1 MPTVIVPTISPPLP
15 NEDLCL
21 FDDVEATERGSQ
33 SLRGAKWS
41 RLEAVGHRPPG
52 NQRDRSCQC
61 QTNPLRGFLHELKLT
76 KLQDTS
82 EFAA

>member
-1 MPTVIVPTISPPLP
+1 MILAHAANP
-15 NEDLCL
+15 D
-21 FDDVEATERGSQ
+21 GSNFRKGQ
-33 SLRGAKWS
+33 AKWS
-41 RLEAVGHRPPG
+41 RLEAVGHRPPR

-61 QTNPLRGFLHELKLT
+61 QTNPLHRFLHELKLT